1 MRNRWYFA
9 DIGTVLSK
17 RPNAVAIING
27 TREDSAITGRVLFHQ
42 MRDGVLVR
50 AEIVGLPEGDGECK
64 SPVFAFHIHSDSSCR
79 DAMGKNAQGHYD
91 PDDCPHP
98 YHAGDLPP
106 LFGANGKA
114 FNMFLTNRFKVTEVI
129 GKTVIIHGGVDD
141 FTTQPSGN
149 AGEKIACGAI
159 MPMMRAN

>member
-9 DIGTVLSK
+9 DIGTMLSK
-17 RPNAVAIING
+17 RPNAVAIIKG
-27 TREDSAITGRVLFHQ
+27 TRADSGITGRVLFHQ

-50 AEIVGLPEGDGECK
+50 TEVVGLPKGEDDCN
-64 SPVFAFHIHSDSSCR
+64 SPIFAFHIHSDKSCR
-79 DAMGKNAQGHYD
+79 DVMGEDAKGHYN
-91 PDDCPHP
+91 PKECLHP

-106 LFGANGKA
+106 LFGVNGKA
-114 FNMFLTNRFKVTEVI
+114 FNMFLTNRFKVAEII
-129 GKTVIIHGGVDD
+129 GKVVIIHSGVDD

-149 AGEKIACGAI
+149 AGDKIACGDI